1 MQPFFDFDASA
12 KEAFEA
18 YKKVLQSVET
28 MMHVEDTG
36 SNMTEREV
44 VYEQDK
50 LKLYHYK
57 PVVKRPMKVPTLIVY
72 ALINTPAMMDLQ
84 QDRSFIKN
92 LVEGGTDLYL
102 IEWGYPTA
110 DDKYITLSDYING
123 YITDVV
129 DFILKKHNL
138 KQLNILGVCQGGTFS
153 LIYTALNQDKVKNL
167 VTMVTPVDFA
177 DNDGLLYRWGKD
189 LDVDRMVEAYGVI
202 PGDFMHTGFL
212 TLKPGSLMVNKYVDL
227 VNDID
232 NLDSVNNFMRM
243 EKWIFDSPDQA
254 GYAFRE
260 FVNSFFRDNLLV
272 KGEYKLDGETVNLKN
287 ITCPILNLIAERD
300 HQVPN
305 SSSLPLADHVGSE
318 DVTTKVFPT
327 GHIGLFVSGRSQREV
342 APLTVEWLK
351 ARSK

>member
-1 MQPFFDFDASA
+1 
-12 KEAFEA
+12 
-18 YKKVLQSVET
+18 
-28 MMHVEDTG
+28 
-36 SNMTEREV
+36 
-44 VYEQDK
+44 
-50 LKLYHYK
+50 
-57 PVVKRPMKVPTLIVY
+57 
-72 ALINTPAMMDLQ
+72 
-84 QDRSFIKN
+84 
-92 LVEGGTDLYL
+92 
-102 IEWGYPTA
+102 
-110 DDKYITLSDYING
+110 
-123 YITDVV
+123 
-129 DFILKKHNL
+129 
-138 KQLNILGVCQGGTFS
+138 
-153 LIYTALNQDKVKNL
+153 
-167 VTMVTPVDFA
+167 
-177 DNDGLLYRWGKD
+177 
-189 LDVDRMVEAYGVI
+189 
-202 PGDFMHTGFL
+202 
-212 TLKPGSLMVNKYVDL
+212 MVNKYVDL

-272 KGEYKLDGETVNLKN
+272 KGEYKLDGETVNLKK

-342 APLTVEWLK
+342 APLTIEWLK